1 MTRFESD
8 PWHTSSVALYDTVA
22 GCVKVPAGLA
32 LRPGGNRRETKCIE
46 LVLPAPLTGQPS
58 QTVARGERA

>member
-1 MTRFESD
+1 
-8 PWHTSSVALYDTVA
+8 
-22 GCVKVPAGLA
+22 VKVPAGLA

-58 QTVARGERA
+58 QTVARGERAQASGSQTPICTAS